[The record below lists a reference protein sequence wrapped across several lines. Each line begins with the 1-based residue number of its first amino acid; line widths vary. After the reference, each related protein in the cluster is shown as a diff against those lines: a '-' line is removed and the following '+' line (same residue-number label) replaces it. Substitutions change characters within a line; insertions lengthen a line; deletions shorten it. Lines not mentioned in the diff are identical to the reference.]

1 MLRTRGEAA
10 DPSWESIIPAEY
22 LRLPAELAR
31 VDALLEDE
39 RFFVPFE
46 PCFSPDQGRP
56 SVPVETY
63 LRLMFLKFRYRLG
76 YESLCAQVADS
87 ISWHRFCRIGPG
99 QKVPHPTTLMKITTR
114 CGEQTVERLNQ
125 ELLAKASEGKLLRLG
140 KVRADTT
147 VVEAN
152 VCYPTDAGLLA
163 TAVSK
168 IATLV
173 GRVKAAGGATRTGY
187 RNRTRAARHRI
198 DRINHRLRQ
207 HGEQAKE
214 QTHAAVIRNTGEL
227 AGLAEAATGDAV
239 AVLRN
244 GRRALRHVTGRRRG
258 RLRRAVSGLATTM
271 KITTRVVDQTRTRV
285 AGSTPAAASRIV
297 SLHDPDARPIVKGRL
312 DKPVEFGYKAQV
324 MDNDDGIIVDHT
336 VEAGNPPDA
345 PRLTPAIA
353 RVAARCGRVPRAVT
367 ADTNYGEQAVDDDL
381 HAQGVSTVAIPRKGR
396 PDPTRHAH
404 EHRRAFR
411 RLIRWRAGCEGRI
424 NCLKRDYGWDR
435 SRLDGLPRTRTWCGY
450 GVLTHNLVK
459 IGTLAAA
466 A

>member
-76 YESLCAQVADS
+76 FESLCAQVADS

-125 ELLAKASEGKLLRLG
+125 ELQAKASEGRLLRLG

-152 VCYPTDAGLLA
+152 VCYPTDAGLLV

-168 IATLV
+168 IAMLV

-187 RNRTRAARHRI
+187 RNRTRAARRRI
-198 DRINHRLRQ
+198 ARINHRLRQ
-207 HGEQAKE
+207 RGEQAKE
-214 QTHAAVIRNTGEL
+214 QAHAAVIRNTGEL

-244 GRRALRHVTGRRRG
+244 GRRALRHITGHRRG
-258 RLRRAVSGLATTM
+258 RLRRAVSELSTTM
-271 KITTRVVDQTRTRV
+271 KITTRVVDQARTRV
-285 AGSTPAAASRIV
+285 AGGTPAAASRIV

-312 DKPVEFGYKAQV
+312 DKPVEFGYKAQIL
-324 MDNDDGIIVDHT
+324 DNDDGVIVDHT

-411 RLIRWRAGCEGRI
+411 RLVRWRAGCEGRI

-450 GVLTHNLVK
+450 GVLAHNLVK
-459 IGTLAAA
+459 IGNLAASA
-466 A
+466 